1 MRNQPA
7 VTVAVPTRA
16 RPDALGRCL
25 RALAGQTIAD
35 ELEVLVVCDGDDYES
50 AVARVVAGVPQ
61 ARLLRQAQ
69 AGPGATRNRA
79 AAAAAAPVLC
89 CTDDDCEPRPD
100 WAERLVHAI
109 DRGADVAVGRTVNA
123 EPKNALATASQ
134 LVVTHLEE
142 RSARAGQVYG
152 AASNFGAR
160 TEVLRKVPFDTRYTF
175 AGGDRDWCARVAE
188 AGFRLVREP
197 DAVVLHRQRLSVG
210 SFSRQHVAYGRG
222 AYRFRSASRP
232 LRLERPGFYGSL
244 VLRAAAAGPRVT
256 LLVLLAQAATAVGFA
271 REARRLSA
279 LRSRRARGIRRRG
292 PDAPRSRT

>member
-1 MRNQPA
+1 MRKQPA

-16 RPDALGRCL
+16 RPDALARCL
-25 RALAGQTIAD
+25 DALAAQTIAD

-50 AVARVVAGVPQ
+50 AVARVVAGFPQ

-69 AGPGATRNRA
+69 AGPGAARNRA
-79 AAAAAAPVLC
+79 EAAAAAPVVC

-100 WAERLVHAI
+100 WAERLADAI
-109 DRGADVAVGRTVNA
+109 GRGADVAVGRTMNA
-123 EPKNALATASQ
+123 EPESALATASQ

-160 TEVLRKVPFDTRYTF
+160 IEVLQEVPFDTRYAF
-175 AGGDRDWCARVAE
+175 AGGDRDWCARVVK
-188 AGFRLVREP
+188 AGFRLVCEP
-197 DAVVLHRQRLSVG
+197 AAVVLHRQRLSVG
-210 SFSRQHVAYGRG
+210 SFWRQHVAYGRG

-244 VLRAAAAGPRVT
+244 VLRAASAGPRVA
-256 LLVLLAQAATAVGFA
+256 LCVLLAQTATAVGFA

-279 LRSRRARGIRRRG
+279 LRSRPPGPTPPRG